1 MNKKILL
8 TMMVCLGITMM
19 PSFSMQAKVAESTK
33 QSASKSIKSK
43 NIEATKKTDKNLSNK
58 INKKEIATNKGTM
71 KITDKKGTLGP
82 DISVGLLS
90 GTTSA
95 QVTGIQDFSVVSA
108 TGKNWL
114 HLKPALSLR

>member
-43 NIEATKKTDKNLSNK
+43 NI
-58 INKKEIATNKGTM
+58 
-71 KITDKKGTLGP
+71 
-82 DISVGLLS
+82 
-90 GTTSA
+90 
-95 QVTGIQDFSVVSA
+95 
-108 TGKNWL
+108 
-114 HLKPALSLR
+114 